1 MKTISKS
8 HKTDFVHCPPV
19 SRPTMTTLL
28 YRIAGSAVS
37 GGMLWLMFFGGM
49 LIVFLHI
56 NHFPADSLLV
66 LMILAALTIAFFRGI
81 RAWQGDLDEYQRDLT
96 EYRMNMT
103 ENRIKRQVK
112 KDIIWERQ

>member
-8 HKTDFVHCPPV
+8 YKTHSAHNLPT

-28 YRIAGSAVS
+28 YRIAASALS

-66 LMILAALTIAFFRGI
+66 LMIFAALIIAFFRGI
-81 RAWQGDLDEYQRDLT
+81 RAWQDDLDEYQRDLT

-112 KDIIWERQ
+112 EDIVWNRH